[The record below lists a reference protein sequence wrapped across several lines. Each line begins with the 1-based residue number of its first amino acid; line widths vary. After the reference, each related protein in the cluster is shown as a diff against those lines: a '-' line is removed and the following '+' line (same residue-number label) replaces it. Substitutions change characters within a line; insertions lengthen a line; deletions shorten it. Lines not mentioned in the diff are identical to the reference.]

1 MTASSTS
8 QRLLVVVLVALLV
21 AIGVVLLTGSKSHKS
36 PPRASEFQGPTF
48 PSGVRA
54 AEFSLTD
61 EHGHRVSLSQ
71 YRGRVVVLTFIH
83 SQCKDACPLMVE
95 DIKGALNSLPGTGSG
110 VAAVGITAEPAQ
122 DTAAN
127 RRKFLA
133 DHQMTGRLAY
143 LGGPATA
150 LRRVWRAYHVDP
162 VLPGRPDHTAFVIVI
177 DKAGV
182 ERLGYPAGQ
191 LTPESLTHDL
201 LILERERA

>member
-8 QRLLVVVLVALLV
+8 QRLLVVVLVVLLA
-21 AIGVVLLTGSKSHKS
+21 AIGVVLLTGSRSRTAPS
-36 PPRASEFQGPTF
+36 AASAFQGPTF

-54 AEFSLTD
+54 AGFSLTD

-95 DIKGALNSLPGTGSG
+95 DIKGALNSLPGTGRG
-110 VAAVGITAEPAQ
+110 VAAIGITAEPAQ
-122 DTAAN
+122 DTVQN

-133 DHQMTGRLAY
+133 EHHMAGRLVY
-143 LGGPATA
+143 LNGPATD
-150 LRRVWRAYHVDP
+150 LRRIWRAYHVDP
-162 VLPGRPDHTAFVIVI
+162 VLPRQPQHTAFVIVI

-191 LTPESLTHDL
+191 LTPESLTHD
-201 LILERERA
+201 IQVLERERA